1 MQALGPDAETDGGGV
16 ILRSLLFVP
25 ADSEKKLA
33 KAKSSPA
40 DALILDLE
48 DAVTADNRPAARKL
62 AADYLKG
69 ADKNG
74 PALFVRINPLGTADC
89 EADLDA
95 MVGAAPAGLVVP
107 KPDSPA
113 ALVELDRMISEREAR
128 HGLKRG
134 RIKLVP
140 VASETPAAVLN
151 LMQYANPPPRL
162 VALTW
167 GAEDLSAA
175 LGAVGNRGDD
185 GEFLLTYKIVRSL
198 CLIAAKAAGVD
209 AIETLYADFRDSEGL
224 ARAADAARREGFAG
238 MLAIH
243 PGQVE
248 IINAA
253 FTPSQDEIDHAK
265 KVVAAFASGAGVA
278 SLDGKMLD
286 MPHLKQAEHILAL
299 AHAIRSHGARPAE
312 V

>member
-1 MQALGPDAETDGGGV
+1 M

-48 DAVTADNRPAARKL
+48 DSVSAENRPKARAL
-62 AADYLKG
+62 AREFLGESHAQ
-69 ADKNG
+69 AIW
-74 PALFVRINPLGTADC
+74 VRVNPLGSDDFIRDV
-89 EADLDA
+89 EA
-95 MVGAAPAGLVVP
+95 MVAGRPAGFVVP
-107 KPDSPA
+107 KAEGPHTLGVIDA
-113 ALVELDRMISEREAR
+113 HLITRELNA
-128 HGLKRG
+128 GLPQRS
-134 RIKLVP
+134 IQLLP
-140 VASETPAAVLN
+140 VASETPVAALS
-151 LMQYANPPPRL
+151 LQDYRSPPPRL
-162 VALTW
+162 AAMTW

-175 LGAVGNRGDD
+175 LGASTNRDTD

-209 AIETLYADFRDSEGL
+209 AIETLHADFRDAVGL
-224 ARAADAARREGFAG
+224 ERAARAAQREGFSG

-248 IINAA
+248 TINAA
-253 FTPSQDEIDHAK
+253 FTPSLADVEHAH

-286 MPHLKQAEHILAL
+286 QPHLKQARHVLAMSDAL
-299 AHAIRSHGARPAE
+299 RARVIPPARGS
-312 V
+312 